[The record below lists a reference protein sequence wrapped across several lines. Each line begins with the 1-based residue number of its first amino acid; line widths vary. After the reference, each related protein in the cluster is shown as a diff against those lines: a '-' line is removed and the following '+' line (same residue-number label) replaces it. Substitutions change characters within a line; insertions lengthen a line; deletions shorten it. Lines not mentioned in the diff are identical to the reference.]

1 MSNANE
7 LTYSLN
13 CEDAAGQ
20 CSARKSKVFALAR
33 NSARSFSA
41 ETVRAAFRHF
51 SARRRYSSGLFVF
64 LYVIE
69 LVLVIGV
76 CCPFYV
82 PYLAN
87 QLVRQAPT
95 NVAQRL

>member
-13 CEDAAGQ
+13 CEDAAGR

-41 ETVRAAFRHF
+41 ETEQAASRHF
-51 SARRRYSSGLFVF
+51 FASRRYSSGFPVF

-69 LVLVIGV
+69 LYWFL
-76 CCPFYV
+76 
-82 PYLAN
+82 
-87 QLVRQAPT
+87 
-95 NVAQRL
+95 